1 MCAASPSTSRLST
14 SPSSSKSKPG
24 TFSMPLGKFQN
35 TTRTLVDGG
44 NGWLTHWLVRHN
56 SNCHRQ
62 AQMSPLRRLL
72 PISKRSWPQ
81 AFALR
86 RKSTA
91 LDRLCNSTK
100 MLRLATTS
108 SPRRL
113 VSGKHTNWV
122 SYSNSLL
129 PCPKHA
135 VMVSSPPNVH
145 YKENFSIEYTPQQFL
160 PHQTQTNNPPR
171 PQHPPLP
178 HGASKHGAPPPPH
191 PLPPHRPHRRRLLH
205 RLPLLRH
212 HRRTNLLHKLP
223 IRLRQL

>member
-1 MCAASPSTSRLST
+1 MCAALLSTSRLST

-35 TTRTLVDGG
+35 TMRTLVGGG

-62 AQMSPLRRLL
+62 AQMSPLRKPLN
-72 PISKRSWPQ
+72 ISKPSWLQASAPQ
-81 AFALR
+81 

-91 LDRLCNSTK
+91 SDRLCNSTK

-122 SYSNSLL
+122 RYSNSLL
-129 PCPKHA
+129 PVK
-135 VMVSSPPNVH
+135 N
-145 YKENFSIEYTPQQFL
+145 TL
-160 PHQTQTNNPPR
+160 
-171 PQHPPLP
+171 
-178 HGASKHGAPPPPH
+178 
-191 PLPPHRPHRRRLLH
+191 
-205 RLPLLRH
+205 
-212 HRRTNLLHKLP
+212 
-223 IRLRQL
+223 